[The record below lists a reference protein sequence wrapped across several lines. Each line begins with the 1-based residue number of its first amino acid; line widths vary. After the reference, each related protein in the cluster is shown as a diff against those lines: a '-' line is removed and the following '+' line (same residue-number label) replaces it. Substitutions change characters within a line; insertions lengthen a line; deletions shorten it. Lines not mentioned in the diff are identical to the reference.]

1 MLVMTIDGYNKRSG
15 SYHGTWSHTHGGGLG
30 MSRPDPVET
39 QIIDAIQQAQT
50 ARDGLDGIEA
60 EHGRLSAQYLAGLD
74 TFGTN
79 ANRAGQLFA
88 TRPDRYVGYRGHID
102 QLLTDA
108 HNRMG
113 AAARM
118 DQRVQQTRQRYG
130 DRPVTRGG
138 GLPGQAYKNM
148 GVLKDLNKRFRQLGL
163 REMTRKERSDL
174 YDTMVDLLDQLYNV
188 FQDPDAPDF
197 AQWRVLKRRIP
208 QRGMKDTGGADL
220 LAVALWRGINTL
232 YKDPKGRTNALMLV
246 VKAAKLTSGLL
257 QNHLP
262 FLQDMAQALG
272 FPLTLEDGVT
282 GMLGDRMMITD
293 DGITVRPDP
302 TMQAAQTMLQLG
314 Q

>member
-1 MLVMTIDGYNKRSG
+1 
-15 SYHGTWSHTHGGGLG
+15 

-60 EHGRLSAQYLAGLD
+60 EHGRLSDQYLAGLD
-74 TFGTN
+74 TFGAN

-108 HNRMG
+108 HDRLG

-130 DRPVTRGG
+130 DQPVMRGG
-138 GLPGQAYKNM
+138 GLPAQAYKNV
-148 GVLKDLNKRFRQLGL
+148 GVLKDLSKRFRQLARGT
-163 REMTRKERSDL
+163 MTRKDRSDL

-188 FQDPDAPDF
+188 HQDPEAPEN
-197 AQWRVLKRRIP
+197 AKWSVLMRRIP
-208 QRGMKDTGGADL
+208 NKGSKETGGNDL
-220 LAVALWRGINTL
+220 LAATVWRGIHAL
-232 YKDPKGRTNALMLV
+232 YNDPKGRMNALMLI
-246 VKAAKLTSGLL
+246 VKAAKVSSALFL
-257 QNHLP
+257 NHLT
-262 FLQDMAQALG
+262 FLRQMAPALG
-272 FPLTLEDGVT
+272 FSLTLEDGVT

-302 TMQAAQTMLQLG
+302 TMQAVEGMLQLG
-314 Q
+314 R